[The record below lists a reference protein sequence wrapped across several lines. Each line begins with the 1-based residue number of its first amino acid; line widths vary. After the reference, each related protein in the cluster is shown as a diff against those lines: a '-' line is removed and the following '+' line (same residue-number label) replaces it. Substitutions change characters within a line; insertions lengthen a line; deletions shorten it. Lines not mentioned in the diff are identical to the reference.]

1 MKFTRRI
8 VTLALTVLLIGSMLS
23 ISAAAADPGGRKMG
37 VAFVTADS
45 LRLREAPSTKS
56 TTLDYASEDEVVVL
70 LSKTGKWYQV
80 MYNLQ
85 IGYMHQD
92 YLNVTTVENVELGYG
107 IVNGN
112 SVNMRSGPG
121 TSYQSYGKSKTGEL
135 AYIIGI
141 NKQWYKVIWNSTICY
156 IRSDYLDLTE
166 VPYENNDSTKYPI
179 FFRLGK
185 STGYRA
191 TVANFHKSPNYFGYV
206 NPEPSEL
213 AMSIVAT
220 AEECLGVRYAWG
232 GESMKGFDCS
242 GLVYYVFKQ
251 NGITLGRTCSKQ
263 YATGMPVNKNNLI
276 PGDLVFFQN
285 TYQSGL
291 SHVGIYIGDGEFI
304 HASSSNGVMVS
315 KLSNSY
321 WSSHYYG
328 ARRIV
333 T

>member
-1 MKFTRRI
+1 MKITRRI
-8 VTLALTVLLIGSMLS
+8 LTLALTVLLIGSMLS

-56 TTLDYASEDEVVVL
+56 ATLDYASGNEVVVL
-70 LSKTGKWYQV
+70 LSKTGKWYEV

-92 YLNVTTVENVELGYG
+92 YLNVSTVENVELGYG

-112 SVNMRSGPG
+112 AVNMRSGPG
-121 TSYQSYGKSKTGEL
+121 TSYKSYGQSKAGEL

-141 NKQWYKVIWNSTICY
+141 NKQWYKVIWNNSICY
-156 IRSDYLDLTE
+156 IRSDYLDLSE
-166 VPYENNDSTKYPI
+166 IPYENEASTKYPI

-185 STGYRA
+185 STGYKA
-191 TVANFHKSPNYFGYV
+191 TVSNFKKSPNYFGYV
-206 NPEPSEL
+206 NPEPSQL
-213 AMSIVAT
+213 AKAIVAT
-220 AEECLGVRYAWG
+220 AEDCLGVRYAWG
-232 GESMKGFDCS
+232 GESKSGFDCS
-242 GLVYYVFKQ
+242 GLVFYVFKQ

-263 YATGMPVNKNNLI
+263 YNAGMPINKNNLI

-285 TYQSGL
+285 TYQAGL
-291 SHVGIYIGDGEFI
+291 SHVGIYIGDGKFI
-304 HASSSNGVMVS
+304 HASSSKGVMVS
-315 KLSNSY
+315 ELSASY
-321 WSSHYYG
+321 WASRYYG

>member
-1 MKFTRRI
+1 MKLTRRI
-8 VTLALTVLLIGSMLS
+8 VTLALAVLLIGSTLS
-23 ISAAAADPGGRKMG
+23 ISAAAADPGGSKIG
-37 VAFVTADS
+37 VAFVDADS
-45 LRLREAPSTKS
+45 LRLRQAPSTKS
-56 TTLDYASEDEVVVL
+56 ATLDYASSNEVVVL

-92 YLNVTTVENVELGYG
+92 YLDVATVENVELGYG
-107 IVNGN
+107 IVNTN
-112 SVNMRSGPG
+112 SVNMRSGPS
-121 TSYQSYGKSKTGEL
+121 TAYKSYGKSKTGEL

-141 NKQWYKVIWNSTICY
+141 NKQWYKVIWNSSICY

-166 VPYENNDSTKYPI
+166 VPYENNASTKDPI

-185 STGYRA
+185 STGYKA
-191 TVANFHKSPNYFGYV
+191 TVANFQKSPNYYGYV
-206 NPEPSEL
+206 SPEVSAE
-213 AMSIVAT
+213 AKAIVET
-220 AEECLGVRYAWG
+220 AKACVGVPYAWG

-242 GLVYYVFKQ
+242 GLVQYVFKQ
-251 NGITLGRTCSKQ
+251 NGITLGRTCVKQ
-263 YATGMPVNKNNLI
+263 YQAGMPIGKDDLI

-285 TYQSGL
+285 TYTSGL

-304 HASSSNGVMVS
+304 HASSNGVMVS
-315 KLSNSY
+315 KLSSAY
-321 WSSHYYG
+321 WTSHYYG